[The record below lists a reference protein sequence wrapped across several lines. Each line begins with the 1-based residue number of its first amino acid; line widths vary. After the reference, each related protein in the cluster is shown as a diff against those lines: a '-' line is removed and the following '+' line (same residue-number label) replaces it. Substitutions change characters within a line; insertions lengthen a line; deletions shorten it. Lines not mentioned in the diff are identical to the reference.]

1 MRKEIK
7 KLTTAQ
13 FAKLHEVNKRT
24 LHYYDEIG
32 LFRPL
37 TKSDNGYRYYDISQS
52 IDFEYIRML
61 KELNMSIEEIETYR
75 KNPTPADFLK
85 IVNEKEQEVDKQIQ
99 KLKDIKTVMQSKKE
113 QIFFCETLQEQEIR
127 IEECK
132 SERLL
137 VYPYDFSEGDISQ
150 IFSHLKDIWG
160 IEQIRMGMG
169 SFISLDNVY
178 KMNFDKYEG
187 IYTIALNKKS
197 VPNSLIKPQ
206 GKYLCGY
213 QKGKWDKLP
222 TLYQKMLD
230 YATKNNLQLT
240 GYAYEVGM
248 NDFVISNEADYI
260 TKIMIKI
267 DEIIITGS
275 NCTCKSFNNQRC
287 GNSLSSCYESCANVG
302 TKRSSEA
309 NLRDCQ
315 Q

>member
-1 MRKEIK
+1 MIKYTVTVMSIRRYTKMRKEIK
-7 KLTTAQ
+7 RLTTAQ

-37 TKSDNGYRYYDISQS
+37 TKAENGYRYYDISQS

-61 KELNMSIEEIETYR
+61 KELNMSIEEIEAYR
-75 KNPTPADFLK
+75 KNPTPANFLK
-85 IVNEKEQEVDKQIQ
+85 IVNEKEKEIDKQIQ
-99 KLKDIKTVMQSKKE
+99 KLKDIKTVMQRKKAK
-113 QIFFCETLQEQEIR
+113 IAFCETLQEQEIR

-137 VYPYDFSEGDISQ
+137 VYPYDFSKDDISE

-169 SFISLDNVY
+169 SLISLDNVY

-197 VPNSLIKPQ
+197 VPNSLIKPK

-213 QKGKWDKLP
+213 QKGTWDKLP
-222 TLYQKMLD
+222 ALYQQMLD
-230 YATKNNLQLT
+230 YANKNNLQLT
-240 GYAYEVGM
+240 GYAYEVGL
-248 NDFVISNEADYI
+248 NDFVISDEADYI
-260 TKIMIKI
+260 TKIVIKI
-267 DEIIITGS
+267 QEIS
-275 NCTCKSFNNQRC
+275 
-287 GNSLSSCYESCANVG
+287 
-302 TKRSSEA
+302 
-309 NLRDCQ
+309 
-315 Q
+315 

>member
-1 MRKEIK
+1 MM
-7 KLTTAQ
+7 KLA
-13 FAKLHEVNKRT
+13 
-24 LHYYDEIG
+24 

-37 TKSDNGYRYYDISQS
+37 TKTENGYRYYDISQS

-85 IVNEKEQEVDKQIQ
+85 IVNEKEKEINKQIQ
-99 KLKDIKTVMQSKKE
+99 RLKDIKTVMQRKKE
-113 QIFFCETLQEQEIR
+113 KIVFCETLQEQEIR
-127 IEECK
+127 IEECT

-137 VYPYDFSEGDISQ
+137 VYPYDFSEDDISQ
-150 IFSHLKDIWG
+150 IFSQLKDIWG

-187 IYTIALNKKS
+187 IYTLALNKKS
-197 VPNSLIKPQ
+197 VSNSLIKPK

-222 TLYQKMLD
+222 DLYQQMLD
-230 YATKNNLQLT
+230 YANKNNLQLT
-240 GYAYEVGM
+240 GYAYEVGL
-248 NDFVISNEADYI
+248 NDFVISDEADYI

-267 DEIIITGS
+267 KETS
-275 NCTCKSFNNQRC
+275 
-287 GNSLSSCYESCANVG
+287 
-302 TKRSSEA
+302 
-309 NLRDCQ
+309 
-315 Q
+315 

>member
-1 MRKEIK
+1 MRKEMK
-7 KLTTAQ
+7 RLTTAQ

-24 LHYYDEIG
+24 LHYYDQIG

-37 TKSDNGYRYYDISQS
+37 TKAENGYRYYDISQS

-85 IVNEKEQEVDKQIQ
+85 IVNEKEKEIDKQIQ
-99 KLKDIKTVMQSKKE
+99 KLKDIKTVMQRKKE
-113 QIFFCETLQEQEIR
+113 KIVFCETLQEQEIR